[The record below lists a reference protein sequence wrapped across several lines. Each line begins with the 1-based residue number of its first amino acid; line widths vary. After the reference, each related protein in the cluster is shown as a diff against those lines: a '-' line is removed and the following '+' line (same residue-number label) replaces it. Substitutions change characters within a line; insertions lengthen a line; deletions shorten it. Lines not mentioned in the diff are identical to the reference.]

1 MEFLLSKLDTRVTS
15 AKEVKNDLDRLINT
29 LPRVNILMDKAEW
42 WRFNDQH
49 VAHFLKQLR
58 DAAYDAEDV
67 IAEFKYYELQQQIEG
82 KANRRLLSLLTFIK
96 DLVSNSTSKVKD
108 IQGRLDFV
116 TAELERA
123 TDLFGSSNGS
133 TPHETTSFVTESM
146 LGREKEV
153 EVVLQLMQESGD
165 LAGSSN
171 SAKRRKTAGNLLILP
186 IVGIG
191 GVGKTTLAQQIY
203 NNERVKNHFDLRIWV
218 CVSDRFD
225 LKKKTKEMIESANR
239 ELRNKESE
247 FDINDNLTNLDSL
260 QHTLKGKVQSRR
272 YLVVLDDVW
281 HENSRDLES
290 LYNPLRSGLRGSM
303 ILVTTCLSKVAEIV
317 GTHDPIELGGLPDN
331 IYWDLFKKCA
341 FGSLDPS
348 SFPELEDIGLKIAV
362 KLEGSPL
369 AAKTLGGI
377 LRANMTT
384 RQWTNI
390 LNSELWQIE
399 QADGDILP
407 ALRVSYRYLP
417 LHLKQCFSI
426 FSLFPKYY
434 PLYLNFLSPIW
445 LADGLF
451 SREERIF
458 LEEEKGHWYFQE
470 FKNRSFIVRGED
482 NNTYLHDL
490 MHDLA
495 KSVSLD
501 ICYCQEEDEWSLQNH
516 DTVRHLSVYRKQI
529 ELIDNEI
536 SKCKKLRSLLFIDGL
551 NYETKLDSSSL
562 RYLFNELPY
571 L

>member
-1 MEFLLSKLDTRVTS
+1 MSVTS
-15 AKEVKNDLDRLINT
+15 SSV
-29 LPRVNILMDKAEW
+29 P
-42 WRFNDQH
+42 F
-49 VAHFLKQLR
+49 FLQA
-58 DAAYDAEDV
+58 D
-67 IAEFKYYELQQQIEG
+67 
-82 KANRRLLSLLTFIK
+82 RRLLSLLTFIK

-203 NNERVKNHFDLRIWV
+203 NNERAKNHFDLRIWV

-225 LKKKTKEMIESANR
+225 LKKITKEMIESANR

-290 LYNPLRSGLRGSM
+290 LCNPLRSGLRGSM
-303 ILVTTCLSKVAEIV
+303 ILVTTRLSKVAEIV

-348 SFPELEDIGLKIAV
+348 SFPELKDIGMKIAV

-369 AAKTLGGI
+369 ATTTLGGI

-399 QADGDILP
+399 QDDGDILP

-426 FSLFPKYY
+426 FSLFPKDY

-451 SREERIF
+451 S
-458 LEEEKGHWYFQE
+458 
-470 FKNRSFIVRGED
+470 
-482 NNTYLHDL
+482 
-490 MHDLA
+490 
-495 KSVSLD
+495 
-501 ICYCQEEDEWSLQNH
+501 
-516 DTVRHLSVYRKQI
+516 
-529 ELIDNEI
+529 
-536 SKCKKLRSLLFIDGL
+536 
-551 NYETKLDSSSL
+551 
-562 RYLFNELPY
+562 
-571 L
+571 